1 MAWSWLVNTDVCEQ
15 SESRCEGDAPA
26 DHARERV
33 VLLDNL
39 YGRGVGDFRVFGHL
53 DATEMDASE

>member
-1 MAWSWLVNTDVCEQ
+1 MNTDVCEQ

-39 YGRGVGDFRVFGHL
+39 YGRSVGDFRVFGHL
-53 DATEMDASE
+53 NATEMDASE